1 MAEAKQGL
9 ATETEKAPAEIIEV
23 LPRMKE
29 GGAFVKFSHTGSV
42 TPSRVHEMVSKTLR
56 DKGVRRPF
64 LSIHGVSAGLV
75 MGKPWVE
82 DLHRLPSQRVKVEF
96 CPVSP
101 GEPAAELSQ
110 EDLYSF
116 FRPYGKLA
124 DIISQPQDSKIVPRF
139 AYLDYALT
147 REAVMAKNCLHGF
160 VVDESRGGGKAG
172 TLLRLSYEKKQRTRW
187 IWDWISGHTRIVIP
201 IVAALIATITVT
213 IFDPIRTFSIK
224 THITRSLHLENYR
237 IFRWLRSRT
246 EDFVNTFKS
255 RMGMSEAAGLQAIWE
270 DRKESIEQIQTWLM
284 ETADTFIV
292 VQGPRGS
299 GKRELVVD
307 QALQGKKHK
316 LIIDCKPIKEAR
328 GDSAT
333 INAAANEVGYR
344 PVFSWMNSI
353 SGLIDLA
360 AQGTAGIKTG
370 FSETVENQLGKI
382 WANTSAALKQIALEG
397 RKKDDRDSKMTDDEY
412 LEAHPERRPVV
423 VIDNFLHKSQEGEII
438 YDKIGEWA
446 ASLVTSNIAHVVFLT
461 HDVSFSKSLAKA
473 LPDRVFRTIPLSDC
487 SEEAAKRY
495 VVNHLEY
502 EMGDADA
509 GIKKL
514 SASQQRRDLTELD
527 EVLPVLGGRL
537 TDLEFLARRI
547 KTGETPRKAAKE
559 IVEQAASEIQK
570 LFLSTGSD
578 EKRAWTPQQAWL
590 LIKQLSKNEDLRYNE
605 TLLSDVFKSGGDA
618 ALTALEQAEFISIQ
632 SHGGRPYSIKPGRP
646 VYSSAFRRLTE
657 DTVLSSKQEMAL
669 LSESIKAET
678 QTLEKC
684 EQELHFLGELPK
696 QPAEL
701 NGRVQWLLG
710 KIYASQ
716 IKIEGYEKQQAEL
729 KKVLLSEFDYLFKLL
744 LIGESGVGKSCLL
757 LQFADQTYTDS
768 YISTIGVDFKIRT
781 IEVDGKRIKLQIWDT
796 AGQERF
802 RTITSS
808 YYRGAHGICIVAD
821 VTDANSFDN
830 VKVWNGEVERYA
842 SEGVQKLMLG
852 NKCDLADKRVVDYE
866 QGSEEARK
874 HGMQYLETSAKN
886 ATNVEQA
893 FVTMAKLIRDHIASQ
908 PTMASDKATL
918 DVGRGRAV
926 NQKQDGIFGMSTP
939 SCCQQ

>member
-224 THITRSLHLENYR
+224 THIARSLHLENYR

-438 YDKIGEWA
+438 YDKIGEWY
-446 ASLVTSNIAHVVFLT
+446 VKPV
-461 HDVSFSKSLAKA
+461 
-473 LPDRVFRTIPLSDC
+473 C
-487 SEEAAKRY
+487 SR
-495 VVNHLEY
+495 
-502 EMGDADA
+502 
-509 GIKKL
+509 
-514 SASQQRRDLTELD
+514 
-527 EVLPVLGGRL
+527 
-537 TDLEFLARRI
+537 
-547 KTGETPRKAAKE
+547 ETR
-559 IVEQAASEIQK
+559 
-570 LFLSTGSD
+570 
-578 EKRAWTPQQAWL
+578 
-590 LIKQLSKNEDLRYNE
+590 
-605 TLLSDVFKSGGDA
+605 
-618 ALTALEQAEFISIQ
+618 
-632 SHGGRPYSIKPGRP
+632 
-646 VYSSAFRRLTE
+646 
-657 DTVLSSKQEMAL
+657 
-669 LSESIKAET
+669 
-678 QTLEKC
+678 
-684 EQELHFLGELPK
+684 
-696 QPAEL
+696 
-701 NGRVQWLLG
+701 
-710 KIYASQ
+710 
-716 IKIEGYEKQQAEL
+716 
-729 KKVLLSEFDYLFKLL
+729 
-744 LIGESGVGKSCLL
+744 
-757 LQFADQTYTDS
+757 
-768 YISTIGVDFKIRT
+768 
-781 IEVDGKRIKLQIWDT
+781 
-796 AGQERF
+796 
-802 RTITSS
+802 
-808 YYRGAHGICIVAD
+808 
-821 VTDANSFDN
+821 
-830 VKVWNGEVERYA
+830 
-842 SEGVQKLMLG
+842 
-852 NKCDLADKRVVDYE
+852 
-866 QGSEEARK
+866 
-874 HGMQYLETSAKN
+874 
-886 ATNVEQA
+886 
-893 FVTMAKLIRDHIASQ
+893 
-908 PTMASDKATL
+908 
-918 DVGRGRAV
+918 
-926 NQKQDGIFGMSTP
+926 
-939 SCCQQ
+939 